1 MAEDRTLTAASRQLR
16 GMGLPHYEI
25 TMKGPK
31 GTSVNV
37 MPFNEILNDLGR
49 LKRGNR
55 GGCHVYIR
63 GPRDADHDL
72 VLLDDISRFTP
83 EKMKAA
89 GHDPA
94 VVVQTSPGSIQAWVR
109 LGRSVSAK
117 VRHEVARELANL
129 YDGDRAAVNPHQAGR
144 LAGFTNQ
151 KPEHK
156 GPKGFPY
163 VLLMNAPGKPAPAA
177 DQLIL
182 HATDKAA
189 EAAERLQA
197 MMAVDLQIS
206 ASGDAHRDLV
216 AAWSAEYAKQVQ
228 LDLSKVDWWIVNLGL
243 GRDVHPDIL
252 ASALAEAATRKGKHA
267 IDYAERTVRK
277 ALSERR

>member
-1 MAEDRTLTAASRQLR
+1 MAEDRTFTAASRQLR

-31 GTSVNV
+31 GTSVDV
-37 MPFNEILNDLGR
+37 MPSNEILNDLGR

-83 EKMKAA
+83 EKMKAS

-109 LGRSVSAK
+109 LGRPVSAK
-117 VRHEVARELANL
+117 VRHEVARELAAL
-129 YDGDRAAVNPHQAGR
+129 YGGDRAAVNPHQAGR

-163 VLLMNAPGKPAPAA
+163 VLLLNAPGQPAP
-177 DQLIL
+177 D
-182 HATDKAA
+182 
-189 EAAERLQA
+189 AERLIDDAAIKAAQAEERLKA
-197 MMAVDLQIS
+197 MMVDELQIS

-216 AAWSAEYAKQVQ
+216 AAWTTEYAKQIQ
-228 LDLSKVDWWIVNLGL
+228 PDLSKVDWWIVNLGL
-243 GRDVHPDIL
+243 GRDVHPDVL
-252 ASALAEAATRKGKHA
+252 ASALAAVADRKGKHA